1 MSITIIA
8 RFQHLLKGIS
18 DLLVYAA
25 AWKLRGMKTSRKFTI
40 EMEQSWEAIPCNAA

>member
-8 RFQHLLKGIS
+8 RFQHLLKV
-18 DLLVYAA
+18 LRVYAA

-40 EMEQSWEAIPCNAA
+40 EMEQSREAIPCNAA